1 MSYTIPVRIHQSISG
16 DLPRFTIVEKTVYV
30 NGGNW
35 SDTGDAQVLTMNSS
49 GTSGTLRFSNGYGG
63 FVLFILGMHNY
74 APWTDIATNLSSNDT
89 SVALQ
94 PQWYGSGSKA
104 HSKNW
109 ADTRGTVATDAKGYT
124 FGIVVTGSGTDLK
137 ADIFIQG

>member
-1 MSYTIPVRIHQSISG
+1 MSYTIPINIHQSISG

-35 SDTGDAQVLTMNSS
+35 SGTGDAQILTMNTS

-63 FVLFILGMHNY
+63 FVFFILGMHNY

-124 FGIVVTGSGTDLK
+124 FGIVVTGSGADLK